1 MALIDK
7 LSAIGNAIREKTGKD
22 DLLTLDQMPTE
33 IQAIETGG
41 GDLPEEGLIITGNCK
56 YKFYLGGWDWF
67 INTYGNKITTEN
79 ITNMNSMFYGSQVE
93 EIPFELNGTL
103 SSSMEIIEMFSG
115 CRYLK
120 SVPKINNIKPGGMSK
135 MFQQCYR
142 LKEIP
147 DDIDANWDWSYIE
160 NNTFSRPAIF
170 YDCYSLRKYPNSFL
184 NHGKPSSSTSSS
196 IYTNLFCNCMALDEI
211 IDLPMIY
218 TESVWTSSGFGSNF
232 IDGCSR
238 LKNFTFALQEDGS
251 PYSMKWSNQM
261 LNFSNYVGY
270 VKSTSS
276 ILNYNSGITEA
287 TRIVD
292 DESYQLL
299 KDHPDSW
306 TTDVA
311 YSRYNKESAIR
322 TIASLPDCSAAS
334 GTNTIKFKGPA
345 GSKTDGGAINTL
357 DGSQLA
363 VATAKNWT
371 IAFVS

>member
-7 LSAIGNAIREKTGKD
+7 LSAIGDAIREKTGKD

-41 GDLPEEGLIITGNCK
+41 GDLPEEGLTITGNCK
-56 YKFYLGGWDWF
+56 YRFYLGKWDWF
-67 INTYGNKITTEN
+67 INAYGNKITAEN

-93 EIPFELNGTL
+93 EIPFELNGTP
-103 SSSMEIIEMFSG
+103 SSSIELVEMFSA
-115 CRYLK
+115 CKYLK
-120 SVPKINNIKPGGMSK
+120 SIPKINNIKPGGMSK
-135 MFQQCYR
+135 MFQQCCS

-147 DDIDANWDWSYIE
+147 DDIDANWDWSYVE
-160 NNTFSRPAIF
+160 SNTFSRPAIF
-170 YDCYSLRKYPNSFL
+170 YECYSLRKYPNSLL
-184 NHGKPSSSTSSS
+184 NHGKPSTSYSSS
-196 IYTNLFCNCMALDEI
+196 IYMNLFNNCASLDEI

-218 TESVWTSSGFGSNF
+218 TESAWASDGFSSCVS
-232 IDGCSR
+232 GCGR
-238 LKNFTFALQEDGS
+238 LKNFTFALQEDGN
-251 PYSMKWSNQM
+251 PYSMNWRNQT
-261 LNFSNYVGY
+261 LDFSSYVGY
-270 VKSTSS
+270 VKTTSY

-287 TRIVD
+287 TRIID

-357 DGSQLA
+357 DNSQLA
-363 VATAKNWT
+363 IATAKKWT
-371 IAFVS
+371 VAYVN